1 MNVQENCIQLKIDT
15 IISEINENNSE
26 DQNEEKN
33 QITALMDYNH
43 CLDLYEFLQIFSKI
57 QKNELL
63 VQIALIYD
71 SIGYLELSLDYI
83 NESLLLIPNVPS
95 IILYKSGLLASLNK
109 LDEAQK
115 WLVKYKYLIG
125 DNKYDNYIHDCFTV
139 IFYYLLEYED
149 NIILRKIEMIENKYS
164 VYVQDNIVLFFVKVK
179 ILEKLA
185 QKFKYSDNNRFS
197 SYIKVIHE
205 IKKKLND
212 KKTEYEIL
220 FEQGIKSENTTKIL
234 ILINPSLLNYKP
246 KKLIEYKKGFNK
258 NGFSLF
264 FTLIKLCKTL
274 KFEILLKKYKK
285 LVNSKKNDKENNND
299 NNKSNF
305 FNSIND
311 IISSIKVSLSKN
323 TDNTKIS
330 AGNESNDENIKV
342 CEKSIMDLCNSLWL
356 KKFINNTN
364 SIKALDKQYIKKMIN
379 TNYYIYKGYYSH
391 LNLKDYI
398 IKNIE
403 YNKNYKISN
412 ENYDSILNDLKFEEE
427 NEKLQL
433 SLDNKNINK
442 NKISKN
448 KSNSNKDILNLS
460 KKEVKNS
467 NIISNISNNISIKTK
482 NKNKANRIKNNLSD
496 IIKKVISVHQGQNNK
511 NKRNK
516 IKANNNYDNKDV
528 KKLCCTDNCN
538 NQILSKST
546 NADNSLKK
554 DLIKVKSN
562 SNYLFSKNK
571 NNEIN
576 STNREKEGKKNKKK
590 GKELAMSDYGTMDR
604 KVNEEIKNSNKQKRK
619 NSAKV
624 EKNIDINNYMTKKK
638 DKNKENKNFNNKNKF
653 LSTNNSNKKMIIYN
667 INDQAKIKNKNN
679 HNNHVS
685 SMREEKKLDT
695 EYSKYRDVREV
706 NLVSY
711 CLKQLMKKKENKNR
725 SIKKK
730 EFSNLTNK
738 KDLLVNHRVMDFEK
752 QLFQINDNRQI
763 KSKSKKKKILNQSIK
778 KQISKIA
785 LERKLKKNYTQKN
798 SDNNLF
804 NNANKSSYSNYA
816 NNFNNNMK
824 NVKKS
829 INNYGYKKETKL
841 KNLNYIN
848 GNFYSNNNFLNINFN
863 NYINDNYIYS
873 NRHEDKKNF
882 DFKFNP
888 NSDNKKREESYSK
901 DKLNFRTINLD
912 YKNMSIK
919 LNNHMKKPFLN
930 SFVDSKDKNKKSSDN
945 KYDFV
950 MMPLNKIKNSPSE
963 EMNYLKRKLQNI
975 KTTLIKPKTKT
986 SFSKYIM
993 YNAGKK
999 SDSYYF
1005 SKSINISEYNKY
1017 KNSSMNKSKNLKKLY
1032 NKTITNKSISKINNK

>member
-1 MNVQENCIQLKIDT
+1 MDVQENCIQLKIDT
-15 IISEINENNSE
+15 IISEINESNSE
-26 DQNEEKN
+26 DQSEEKN
-33 QITALMDYNH
+33 QITALIGYNH
-43 CLDLYEFLQIFSKI
+43 CLDLFDFLQIYSKI

-95 IILYKSGLLASLNK
+95 IILYKCGLFASLNK
-109 LDEAQK
+109 FDEAQK

-139 IFYYLLEYED
+139 IFYYLLDYED
-149 NIILRKIEMIENKYS
+149 NIILRKIDMIENKYS
-164 VYVQDNIVLFFVKVK
+164 IYVKENIVLFFVKVK
-179 ILEKLA
+179 LLEKVV
-185 QKFKYSDNNRFS
+185 QKFKYTDNNRFS
-197 SYIKVIHE
+197 SYIKEIHE
-205 IKKKLND
+205 IKKKLNN
-212 KKTEYEIL
+212 KKSDYEIL
-220 FEQGIKSENTTKIL
+220 FEQGIRCENTTKIL
-234 ILINPSLLNYKP
+234 ILMNPNLLNYKP

-274 KFEILLKKYKK
+274 KFEMLLKKYKK
-285 LVNSKKNDKENNND
+285 LVNSNKNDKENNDD
-299 NNKSNF
+299 NNKNNF
-305 FNSIND
+305 LNSIND
-311 IISSIKVSLSKN
+311 IISSIKESSSKN
-323 TDNTKIS
+323 NDNTNIES
-330 AGNESNDENIKV
+330 GNESNDQNIKG
-342 CEKSIMDLCNSLWL
+342 CQKSIMDLYNSLWL
-356 KKFINNTN
+356 QKFINNSN
-364 SIKALDKQYIKKMIN
+364 NNKRLEDQNIKKLIN

-398 IKNIE
+398 LKNIE
-403 YNKNYKISN
+403 YNKNYKESN
-412 ENYDSILNDLKFEEE
+412 ENYDTILTDLKFEEE
-427 NEKLQL
+427 NEKLKL
-433 SLDNKNINK
+433 SLDNKNIK
-442 NKISKN
+442 KV
-448 KSNSNKDILNLS
+448 KSNSNRDIMKLG

-467 NIISNISNNISIKTK
+467 NIIPNISNNISTK
-482 NKNKANRIKNNLSD
+482 NKNKNNNINKTNRIKNNLSD
-496 IIKKVISVHQGQNNK
+496 IIKKVITAHQVQNNK

-516 IKANNNYDNKDV
+516 IKVNSNYDNREI
-528 KKLCCTDNCN
+528 KKLCCTDMCN

-562 SNYLFSKNK
+562 SNSQFSKNK

-576 STNREKEGKKNKKK
+576 STNREKEGIKNKNKSK
-590 GKELAMSDYGTMDR
+590 DLIESDCGTMDR
-604 KVNEEIKNSNKQKRK
+604 KPNKENKNSNKQKRK
-619 NSAKV
+619 TSAKV

-638 DKNKENKNFNNKNKF
+638 DKKESKNFANKGSKF
-653 LSTNNSNKKMIIYN
+653 LSNNNSNKKMIIFN
-667 INDQAKIKNKNN
+667 INDQAKIKNKNM

-695 EYSKYRDVREV
+695 EYSKYRDIREV

-711 CLKQLMKKKENKNR
+711 CLKQLMKKKENKNKN
-725 SIKKK
+725 IKKK

-738 KDLLVNHRVMDFEK
+738 KDLIANQRVMDLEK
-752 QLFQINDNRQI
+752 QLFQINDNKQV
-763 KSKSKKKKILNQSIK
+763 KSKSKKKKIINKSIK

-804 NNANKSSYSNYA
+804 NNANKSSYSNFAINY
-816 NNFNNNMK
+816 NNNMK
-824 NVKKS
+824 NAKKS

-841 KNLNYIN
+841 KSLNYIN

-873 NRHEDKKNF
+873 NRHEDKKNI
-882 DFKFNP
+882 DLKFNP

-901 DKLNFRTINLD
+901 EKFNFRTINLD
-912 YKNMSIK
+912 NKNMSIK

-930 SFVDSKDKNKKSSDN
+930 SFIDSKDKNKKSSDN
-945 KYDFV
+945 KYDFM

-963 EMNYLKRKLQNI
+963 EMNYLKRKLKI
-975 KTTLIKPKTKT
+975 FKSSLTKPKSKT
-986 SFSKYIM
+986 SFSKYMI
-993 YNAGKK
+993 YNVGKK

-1017 KNSSMNKSKNLKKLY
+1017 KNSSMNKSKNLKNVY

>member
-1 MNVQENCIQLKIDT
+1 MDVQENCIQLKIDT
-15 IISEINENNSE
+15 IISQINENNSE
-26 DQNEEKN
+26 DQIEEKN
-33 QITALMDYNH
+33 QITILMGYNH
-43 CLDLYEFLQIFSKI
+43 CLDLFDFLQIFSKI

-139 IFYYLLEYED
+139 IFYYLLDYED
-149 NIILRKIEMIENKYS
+149 NIILRKIDMIENKYS
-164 VYVQDNIVLFFVKVK
+164 IYVKENIVLFFVKVK
-179 ILEKLA
+179 LLEKLA

-197 SYIKVIHE
+197 SYIKDIHE
-205 IKKKLND
+205 IKKRLND

-220 FEQGIKSENTTKIL
+220 FEQGIRYENTTKIL
-234 ILINPSLLNYKP
+234 ILLNPNLLNYKP

-274 KFEILLKKYKK
+274 KCEILLKKYQK
-285 LVNSKKNDKENNND
+285 LVNAKKKEKENNDD
-299 NNKSNF
+299 NNKNNF
-305 FNSIND
+305 FNNNND
-311 IISSIKVSLSKN
+311 IISSIKTSLSQSN
-323 TDNTKIS
+323 DNTNI
-330 AGNESNDENIKV
+330 AGGNESNDENIKE
-342 CEKSIMDLCNSLWL
+342 CRKSIMNLYNSLWL
-356 KKFINNTN
+356 QKIISNTN
-364 SIKALDKQYIKKMIN
+364 NIKTLDSQNTKKMIN
-379 TNYYIYKGYYSH
+379 TNYYIYNGYYSH

-398 IKNIE
+398 LKNIE
-403 YNKNYKISN
+403 YNQNYKKSN
-412 ENYDSILNDLKFEEE
+412 ENYDTILTDLKFEDD
-427 NEKLQL
+427 EKLKL
-433 SLDNKNINK
+433 SLDNNNINK
-442 NKISKN
+442 KKIIKN
-448 KSNSNKDILNLS
+448 KSNSNSNKDIMKLD

-467 NIISNISNNISIKTK
+467 NIISNISNNISIKK
-482 NKNKANRIKNNLSD
+482 NNKDKTNRIKNNLSD
-496 IIKKVISVHQGQNNK
+496 IIKKVIIAHQEQCNK

-516 IKANNNYDNKDV
+516 IKDNGNYDNKDI

-554 DLIKVKSN
+554 DLLKVKSN
-562 SNYLFSKNK
+562 SNSLFSKNK
-571 NNEIN
+571 INEIN
-576 STNREKEGKKNKKK
+576 STNREKEGMKNIKKDKDKDIV
-590 GKELAMSDYGTMDR
+590 ELDYGSIDL
-604 KVNEEIKNSNKQKRK
+604 KANEENKNSNKQKRK
-619 NSAKV
+619 SSAKV
-624 EKNIDINNYMTKKK
+624 EKKIDINNYMTKKK
-638 DKNKENKNFNNKNKF
+638 DKKENKKYSNKTKF
-653 LSTNNSNKKMIIYN
+653 LSTNNSNKKMIIFN
-667 INDQAKIKNKNN
+667 INDQAKIKNKNM
-679 HNNHVS
+679 HNNHAS
-685 SMREEKKLDT
+685 SLREEKKLDT

-711 CLKQLMKKKENKNR
+711 CLKQLMKKKENKNKN
-725 SIKKK
+725 IKKK

-738 KDLLVNHRVMDFEK
+738 KEILAHQKVMDLDK
-752 QLFQINDNRQI
+752 QKFQINDNKKI
-763 KSKSKKKKILNQSIK
+763 KSKSKTKKIVNKSIK
-778 KQISKIA
+778 NQISKIS
-785 LERKLKKNYTQKN
+785 LERKLKKNFTQKN

-816 NNFNNNMK
+816 INFNNNMK

-829 INNYGYKKETKL
+829 INNYGYKKEIKF
-841 KNLNYIN
+841 KSLNYIN

-975 KTTLIKPKTKT
+975 KTTLIKPKIKT

-1017 KNSSMNKSKNLKKLY
+1017 KNSSIKNSKKVY